1 LGAFL
6 LGTLLPGV
14 GERAALVG
22 MIVGLLTMT
31 VVWAWTSVAFTWYV
45 FIGAVTTCSVAW
57 LISRFAP
64 TAARD
69 VMT

>member
-1 LGAFL
+1 
-6 LGTLLPGV
+6 
-14 GERAALVG
+14 
-22 MIVGLLTMT
+22 MT